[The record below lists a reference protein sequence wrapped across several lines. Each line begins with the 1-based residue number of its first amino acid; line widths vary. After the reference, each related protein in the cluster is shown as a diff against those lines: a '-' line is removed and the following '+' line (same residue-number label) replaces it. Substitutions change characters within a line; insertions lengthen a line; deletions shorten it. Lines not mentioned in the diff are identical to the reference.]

1 MKKVLT
7 RILSGVLLCALL
19 TTGAAAAT
27 LQSGQAA
34 YQLSLDPLGTEPFSY
49 SDTETYSAT
58 LVPIGT
64 RVSSETGAL
73 LLVEIF
79 TYSESSGH
87 WALNSL
93 LSGQSD
99 LVVRDSA
106 HLYHVSTLSG
116 SGQSSETLD
125 RGIWLKA
132 PSSASGQPVSA
143 TGEPVDEWAL
153 NLVNQAIAGG
163 LMPDHLK
170 GQDLREPITRLQFAA
185 LTVRLYETASG
196 QSIQVPGENP
206 FTDTSDSEALKA
218 YSMGFTAG
226 TSPPAPPTPP
236 SAPGNF
242 SPGSRPPSC
251 SPLFTGPWA
260 APFPTAPPPSQ
271 TAGTSPPGPKA
282 AWPLW
287 PRAALWPAT
296 ATAASVPRTPPSG
309 RPASS
314 WPCASSRIRPHN
326 RAGLSPPVP
335 PRHRRPAPLFSL
347 CASVRPLIQ
356 AGLFYKLETL

>member
-7 RILSGVLLCALL
+7 RILSGVVLCALL

-106 HLYHVSTLSG
+106 HLYHISTLVNGGENSD
-116 SGQSSETLD
+116 TVD

-132 PSSASGQPVSA
+132 PSQGSSQPISV

-206 FTDTSDSEALKA
+206 FTDTSDPEALKA

-226 TSPPAPPTPP
+226 TSASTFGPEGLLTREQAAVMLTAVYRALGGSSRRHPLLLGRRGDLLLGPEQRGLYGPERHCGRLRRRPLRPPGHRPAAGLPHHGPAHPPESDRITERGCPLPCRPGTGDPAPPF
-236 SAPGNF
+236 SALRF
-242 SPGSRPPSC
+242 
-251 SPLFTGPWA
+251 
-260 APFPTAPPPSQ
+260 
-271 TAGTSPPGPKA
+271 
-282 AWPLW
+282 
-287 PRAALWPAT
+287 
-296 ATAASVPRTPPSG
+296 
-309 RPASS
+309 RPASH
-314 WPCASSRIRPHN
+314 PG
-326 RAGLSPPVP
+326 RAFL
-335 PRHRRPAPLFSL
+335 
-347 CASVRPLIQ
+347 
-356 AGLFYKLETL
+356 

>member
-7 RILSGVLLCALL
+7 RLLSAALLFGLL

-87 WALNSL
+87 WALDSL

-132 PSSASGQPVSA
+132 PSQTSGQPVSV

-196 QSIQVPGENP
+196 QSIEAPGENP
-206 FTDTSDSEALKA
+206 FTDTSDPEALKA
-218 YSMGFTAG
+218 MLTAVYRALGGSVPDG
-226 TSPPAPPTPP
+226 TP
-236 SAPGNF
+236 SF
-242 SPGSRPPSC
+242 SDGGEISSWAQSSVAFMAQSGIVAGYGDGS
-251 SPLFTGPWA
+251 FGPQD
-260 APFPTAPPPSQ
+260 TAQRQACLIMALRILQNQTQ
-271 TAGTSPPGPKA
+271 TA
-282 AWPLW
+282 
-287 PRAALWPAT
+287 
-296 ATAASVPRTPPSG
+296 
-309 RPASS
+309 
-314 WPCASSRIRPHN
+314 
-326 RAGLSPPVP
+326 
-335 PRHRRPAPLFSL
+335 
-347 CASVRPLIQ
+347 
-356 AGLFYKLETL
+356 

>member
-7 RILSGVLLCALL
+7 RLLSAALLFGLL

-87 WALNSL
+87 WALDSL

-132 PSSASGQPVSA
+132 PSQTSGQPVSV

-185 LTVRLYETASG
+185 LTVRLYA
-196 QSIQVPGENP
+196 
-206 FTDTSDSEALKA
+206 EALKA

-226 TSPPAPPTPP
+226 TSDSTFGPGELLTREQAAVMLTAVYRALGGSVPDGTP
-236 SAPGNF
+236 SF
-242 SPGSRPPSC
+242 SDGGEISSWAQSSVAFMAQSGIVAGYGDGS
-251 SPLFTGPWA
+251 FGPQD
-260 APFPTAPPPSQ
+260 TAQRQACLIMALRILQNQTQ
-271 TAGTSPPGPKA
+271 TA
-282 AWPLW
+282 
-287 PRAALWPAT
+287 
-296 ATAASVPRTPPSG
+296 
-309 RPASS
+309 
-314 WPCASSRIRPHN
+314 
-326 RAGLSPPVP
+326 
-335 PRHRRPAPLFSL
+335 
-347 CASVRPLIQ
+347 
-356 AGLFYKLETL
+356 